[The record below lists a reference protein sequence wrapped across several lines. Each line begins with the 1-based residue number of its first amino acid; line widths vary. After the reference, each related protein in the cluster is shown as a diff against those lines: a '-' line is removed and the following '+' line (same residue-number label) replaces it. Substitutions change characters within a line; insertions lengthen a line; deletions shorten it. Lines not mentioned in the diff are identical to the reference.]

1 MPTGTGHP
9 YDTERTSVEL
19 ETLIYEKEDRI
30 ATVTLNRPEKGN
42 ALSVKLRD
50 ELDLVMDDLD
60 VDDETRVLVIKANG
74 NHFSTGYDLTEF
86 SYLWDGESAI
96 NDVQRR
102 PHRRS
107 PVWSRREFHLS
118 RERWMRLFRL
128 RQATIAVV
136 HGHCVAGGL
145 DLVGVCD
152 IAFAADDALLGQPEA
167 RAMGELHVFAMW
179 PIHLGMRKSKEWL
192 FTGDNMTGTEAA
204 ELGLVNRAVPRAEV
218 EAVARA
224 YAERVSHVPLDAIY
238 SHKEVTNR
246 WFEAAGMHAGMA
258 AANDLDAMGIAGP
271 GMDRFTEVWREGG
284 VRPAVRDRD
293 KPFMA
298 HRTYWE
304 AYQDSRRQT

>member
-1 MPTGTGHP
+1 M
-9 YDTERTSVEL
+9 EF
-19 ETLIYEKEDRI
+19 ETLIYEKQDRI

-42 ALSVKLRD
+42 ALSRKLRD

-60 VDDETRVLVIKANG
+60 VDDETRVLVIRAAG

-86 SYLWDGESAI
+86 SYLWDADSAI

-128 RQATIAVV
+128 RQATIGLA
-136 HGHCVAGGL
+136 HGHCIAGGL
-145 DLVGVCD
+145 DLLGVCD
-152 IAFAADDALLGQPEA
+152 IAFCADDALFGQPEA
-167 RAMGELHVFAMW
+167 RAMGEIHVFGLW
-179 PIHLGMRKSKEWL
+179 PIHLGMRKTKEWL
-192 FTGDNMTGTEAA
+192 FTGDNMNGLEAA
-204 ELGLVNRAVPRAEV
+204 EFGLVNRSVPRDELD
-218 EAVARA
+218 AVGRA
-224 YAERVSHVPLDAIY
+224 YAERVANVPLDAIY

-246 WFEAAGMHAGMA
+246 WFEAQGMHAGMA

-271 GMDRFTEVWREGG
+271 ALNEFTEIWRAGG
-284 VRPAVRDRD
+284 VRPAVRFRDRE
-293 KPFMA
+293 FQA

-304 AYQDSRRQT
+304 AYQASRSNTTTAGAPSNAHTTP